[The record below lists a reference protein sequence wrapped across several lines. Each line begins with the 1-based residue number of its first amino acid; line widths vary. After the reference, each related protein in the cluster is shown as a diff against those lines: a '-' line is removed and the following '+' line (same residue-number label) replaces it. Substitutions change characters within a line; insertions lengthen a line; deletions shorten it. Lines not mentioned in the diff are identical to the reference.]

1 VSGRF
6 RSFLRAGSF
15 GRSAQPVAGPRKR
28 AGKRAEPAAPGRL
41 RRLLP
46 WLVGAVILLALLHR
60 VPFAALRGGL
70 AHGPWGLLVA
80 YTLPFIVVT
89 LVADAYA
96 TGVCLR
102 IAGEPR
108 PFLTL
113 TLVRGATY
121 LLGLLNYA
129 LGQGGIGLYLHRTGV
144 RPVRGTGIVLFL
156 LVVNFGALAAG
167 AALGLALSDGP
178 WAAGLRGTALGILAA
193 GITYLGV
200 VALRPAF
207 LSRREVLAPLFAAG
221 PLGHLAALAGRM
233 PHLLLL
239 ILGHWGA
246 LWIWGIPVPP
256 GQALA
261 RMPVV
266 LLASVVPLSPSGLGT
281 VQAAQ
286 VLLFSPYSTA
296 LTAAAREAEVLS
308 FSLAFS
314 LLGLA
319 AQALVGA
326 VCLAVLRRRGVGDL
340 A

>member
-1 VSGRF
+1 
-6 RSFLRAGSF
+6 
-15 GRSAQPVAGPRKR
+15 
-28 AGKRAEPAAPGRL
+28 
-41 RRLLP
+41 
-46 WLVGAVILLALLHR
+46 VGAAILLALLHR

-70 AHGPWGLLVA
+70 AQGPWGGLVA

-108 PFLTL
+108 PSGTL
-113 TLVRGATY
+113 LLVRGATY

-144 RPVRGTGIVLFL
+144 RAARGTGIVLFL
-156 LVVNFGALAAG
+156 LAVNFGALAVSAAAG
-167 AALGLALSDGP
+167 ALGLALGDGRQGRLP
-178 WAAGLRGTALGILAA
+178 GGLLGTAVGILAA
-193 GITYLGV
+193 GVAYLGV
-200 VALRPAF
+200 IALRPAF
-207 LSRREVLAPLFAAG
+207 LARREVLAPLFAAG
-221 PLGHLAALAGRM
+221 PRGHLAALAGRM

-239 ILGHWGA
+239 LLGHWGA
-246 LWIWGIPVPP
+246 LSIWGIRVPA

-266 LLASVVPLSPSGLGT
+266 LLASVVPLSPAGLGT

-286 VLLFSPYSTA
+286 VLLFAPYATE
-296 LTAAAREAEVLS
+296 AAVLS

-326 VCLAVLRRRGVGDL
+326 ACLAALRRREGGGSP
-340 A
+340 

>member
-1 VSGRF
+1 VSE
-6 RSFLRAGSF
+6 
-15 GRSAQPVAGPRKR
+15 PRR
-28 AGKRAEPAAPGRL
+28 VPPPFL

-46 WLVGAVILLALLHR
+46 WLVGAAILAALLYR

-70 AHGPWGLLVA
+70 VHGPWGWLSA
-80 YTLPFIVVT
+80 YTLPVILLT

-96 TGVCLR
+96 TFVCLK

-108 PFLTL
+108 PAGTL
-113 TLVRGATY
+113 FLVRGATY

-144 RPVRGTGIVLFL
+144 RAVRGTGIVLFL
-156 LVVNFGALAAG
+156 LIVNFGALVAA
-167 AALGLALSDGP
+167 AALGLLLGEGG
-178 WAAGLRGTALGILAA
+178 WTGTLRGTALALLAA
-193 GITYLGV
+193 GLAYLGV

-207 LSRREVLAPLFAAG
+207 LAEREVLAPLFAAG

-239 ILGHWGA
+239 LLGHWGA
-246 LWIWGIPVPP
+246 LAIWGIHVPLP
-256 GQALA
+256 QALA
-261 RMPVV
+261 RLPVV

-286 VLLFSPYSTA
+286 VLLFAPYASE
-296 LTAAAREAEVLS
+296 AAVLS
-308 FSLAFS
+308 ESLAYSF
-314 LLGLA
+314 LGLT

-326 VCLAVLRRRGVGDL
+326 GCLMLLRRREGLEREGL
-340 A
+340 G

>member
-1 VSGRF
+1 LG
-6 RSFLRAGSF
+6 
-15 GRSAQPVAGPRKR
+15 
-28 AGKRAEPAAPGRL
+28 AA
-41 RRLLP
+41 
-46 WLVGAVILLALLHR
+46 ILLALLYR

-70 AHGPWGLLVA
+70 VHGPWGALTA
-80 YTLPFIVVT
+80 YTLPFILAT
-89 LVADAYA
+89 LAADAYA
-96 TGVCLR
+96 TGVCLQ

-108 PFLTL
+108 PAGTL
-113 TLVRGATY
+113 FLVRGATY

-144 RPVRGTGIVLFL
+144 RAVKGTGIVLFL
-156 LVVNFGALAAG
+156 LIVNFGALVAA
-167 AALGLALSDGP
+167 AALGLLLGQGRWTGGLKGTALALL
-178 WAAGLRGTALGILAA
+178 AAGLAYLA
-193 GITYLGV
+193 I

-207 LSRREVLAPLFAAG
+207 LARREALAPLFAAG

-246 LWIWGIPVPP
+246 LAIWGIPVPP
-256 GQALA
+256 GEALA

-286 VLLFSPYSTA
+286 VFLFSPYSDE
-296 LTAAAREAEVLS
+296 AAVLS

-314 LLGLA
+314 FLGLA
-319 AQALVGA
+319 CQALVGSG
-326 VCLAVLRRRGVGDL
+326 CLAVLRRREGRSLG
-340 A
+340 

>member
-1 VSGRF
+1 VG
-6 RSFLRAGSF
+6 LTALARA
-15 GRSAQPVAGPRKR
+15 
-28 AGKRAEPAAPGRL
+28 

-46 WLVGAVILLALLHR
+46 WLVGAAILLVLFHR
-60 VPFAALRGGL
+60 VPVAALRGGL
-70 AHGPWGLLVA
+70 AQGPWGVLVA
-80 YTLPFIVVT
+80 YTLPFILVT

-108 PFLTL
+108 PFGTL

-129 LGQGGIGLYLHRTGV
+129 LGQGGIGLFLHRTGV
-144 RPVRGTGIVLFL
+144 RAVRGTGIVLFL
-156 LVVNFGALAAG
+156 LIVNFGALAAA
-167 AALGLALSDGP
+167 AALGLALGDGR
-178 WAAGLRGTALGILAA
+178 WAGGLRGTAVGILAA
-193 GITYLGV
+193 GVVYLGI

-207 LSRREVLAPLFAAG
+207 LARREVLAPLFAAG

-246 LWIWGIPVPP
+246 MWIWGIRVPLAE
-256 GQALA
+256 ALA

-286 VLLFSPYSTA
+286 ILLFAPYA
-296 LTAAAREAEVLS
+296 AAADPAAREAAVLS
-308 FSLAFS
+308 FSIAFS

-319 AQALVGA
+319 FQALTGA
-326 VCLAVLRRRGVGDL
+326 LCLAALRRRDL

>member
-1 VSGRF
+1 VSGRGRL
-6 RSFLRAGSF
+6 RSFL
-15 GRSAQPVAGPRKR
+15 
-28 AGKRAEPAAPGRL
+28 
-41 RRLLP
+41 P
-46 WLVGAVILLALLHR
+46 WLAGAAILLALLHR
-60 VPFAALRGGL
+60 VPVVALRGGL

-80 YTLPFIVVT
+80 YTLPFVVVT
-89 LVADAYA
+89 LIADAYA

-108 PFLTL
+108 PFGTL

-144 RPVRGTGIVLFL
+144 RPARGTGIVLFL
-156 LVVNFGALAAG
+156 LIVNFGALVAA
-167 AALGLALSDGP
+167 AALGLLLGEGR
-178 WAAGLRGTALGILAA
+178 WTGGLRGTALALLAA
-193 GITYLGV
+193 GLAYLAA
-200 VALRPAF
+200 VALRPAI
-207 LSRREVLAPLFAAG
+207 LARREVLAPLFAAG

-246 LWIWGIPVPP
+246 LWIWGIRVPP

-286 VLLFSPYSTA
+286 VLLFAPYAPAASP
-296 LTAAAREAEVLS
+296 AAREAAVLS

-326 VCLAVLRRRGVGDL
+326 ACLAALRRRGGEL